1 MREFN
6 SMSPGTSKSTT
17 VEGPG
22 THQKT
27 RKVTPYKSTFCS
39 NINISH
45 LGVYLK
51 KGKTLIGKDTCT
63 MCTEALF
70 TVFKVCKQSNYS
82 STDKWIRMWCIHNGI
97 LLSHKK
103 E

>member
-6 SMSPGTSKSTT
+6 SMSPGISKSTT

-22 THQKT
+22 TNQKT
-27 RKVTPYKSTFCS
+27 KKVTPYKSTFCS

-45 LGVYLK
+45 LGIYLK
-51 KGKTLIGKDTCT
+51 KGKTLIGKDTRT
-63 MCTEALF
+63 LMFTEALF
-70 TVFKVCKQSNYS
+70 TTAINRSNLCP
-82 STDKWIRMWCIHNGI
+82 STD
-97 LLSHKK
+97 